1 MKLKQLMWAM
11 LPVAAALALSACSS
25 SDEASET
32 PTAPKSGV
40 KQIPYT
46 VTVGSNS
53 TRATVDDNLSDLYFA
68 AGDQLVITGENIS
81 GTLSLISGIGDA
93 NATFEGF
100 LNYKGQGDP
109 AANLKLTATLKG
121 SNQTLTA
128 DGGIDYGT
136 ALVDLSTT
144 TLQDAIKQ
152 LVPQYS
158 LLKGVSTFGS
168 KDFYLTQQTAFLY
181 FNITLDEGT
190 YPDAKLLMKVSGVG
204 GQERSANVV
213 AKEVNV
219 ETGGKAIVA
228 KFVVP
233 VSANQTLTTAAKVTA
248 GANDP
253 ISFVTKDNNLNGDGK
268 VWNVPAIT
276 LQEDGVQLW
285 ANGPKWA
292 KHNLGAA
299 NSKDTDWGN
308 LYMWG
313 YGVTGWPIT
322 NTSKNFS
329 WAGYPWYVD
338 GTGTSDL
345 VKLTKY
351 NDSSNCPSG
360 STPDNKKILDDE
372 DDAAIQA
379 TNGKW
384 QMPLRADVRN
394 LVSNTNSEWKE
405 NFKGSGAH
413 GRTFTGK
420 GIYSHRRI
428 FLPASGWHSGTEHH
442 DKNVLGYYWSKELD
456 TVHPT
461 YAAGICFSKT
471 MKGDDDSNPESINS
485 WKNRFDGFCIR
496 PVLKNN

>member
-11 LPVAAALALSACSS
+11 LPVAAVLALSACSS

-32 PTAPKSGV
+32 TTAPKSGV

-81 GTLSLISGIGDA
+81 GTLSLKSGIGDA
-93 NATFEGF
+93 SATFEGF
-100 LNYKGQGDP
+100 LNYTGQGDP

-158 LLKGVSTFGS
+158 LLKGVSTFGN
-168 KDFYLTQQTAFLY
+168 KDFYLSQQTAFLY

-190 YPDAKLLMKVSGVG
+190 YPDAELLMKVSGVG

-253 ISFVTKDNNLNGDGK
+253 ISFVTKDNNLDGNGK

-276 LQEDGVQLW
+276 LQDDGVQLW

-299 NSKDTDWGN
+299 NNKDTDWGK

-313 YGVTGWPIT
+313 ATT
-322 NTSKNFS
+322 
-329 WAGYPWYVD
+329 GYPINTNRSFIWANYLHYHS
-338 GTGTSDL
+338 GSL
-345 VKLTKY
+345 PNIKFKKY
-351 NDSSNCPSG
+351 NTSSNCPSG
-360 STPDNKKILDDE
+360 STPDNKTILDDE

-379 TNGKW
+379 TDGKW
-384 QMPLRADVRN
+384 RMPMLAELRN
-394 LVSNTNSEWKE
+394 LVKNTTSEWKK
-405 NFKGSGAH
+405 NFKASGAN
-413 GRTFTGK
+413 GRTYTGK
-420 GIYSHRRI
+420 GIYSHRAI
-428 FLPASGWHSGTEHH
+428 FLPATGWRYETTHY
-442 DKNVLGYYWSKELD
+442 DKNVRGYYWSKELETNPKD
-456 TVHPT
+456 
-461 YAAGICFSKT
+461 YAGGLTFNETHAGYD
-471 MKGDDDSNPESINS
+471 GLDNPQSEHG
-485 WKNRFDGFCIR
+485 WEHRDDGFCIR
-496 PVLKNN
+496 PVMK

>member
-11 LPVAAALALSACSS
+11 LPVAAVLALSACSS

-32 PTAPKSGV
+32 PIAPKSGV

-81 GTLSLISGIGDA
+81 GTLSLTSGIGDA

-100 LNYKGQGDP
+100 LNYTGQGDP

-121 SNQTLTA
+121 SNQTFTA

-190 YPDAKLLMKVSGVG
+190 YPDAELLMKVSGVG
-204 GQERSANVV
+204 GQDRSANVV

-276 LQEDGVQLW
+276 LQDDGVQLW

-322 NTSKNFS
+322 NTSKNFI
-329 WAGYPWYVD
+329 WAGYPYYHSGED
-338 GTGTSDL
+338 PN
-345 VKLTKY
+345 VKLKKY
-351 NDSSNCPSG
+351 NTSSNCPSG
-360 STPDNKKILDDE
+360 STPDNKTILDDE

-379 TNGKW
+379 TDGKW
-384 QMPLRADVRN
+384 QMPLREDVRN
-394 LVSNTNSEWKE
+394 LVKNTTSEWKE
-405 NFKGSGAH
+405 NFKASGAN
-413 GRTFTGK
+413 GRTYTGK

-428 FLPASGWHSGTEHH
+428 FLPASGWHSEQLHH

-456 TVHPT
+456 TEHPK
-461 YAAGICFSKT
+461 YAAGLRFSAT
-471 MKGDDDSNPESINS
+471 DAGYDGENPAEQTNS
-485 WKNRFDGFCIR
+485 WEHRYDGFCIR
-496 PVLKNN
+496 PVMK